1 LLKTNKKHGVLF
13 FFLKLILF
21 AGVVYLIYAQLSG
34 IDEDKWKDFS
44 IKNPLSLILA
54 VILVV
59 PNMWM
64 VFMSWKI
71 TLKIMGLDGDK
82 QRNIQSFFA
91 GLVTGMLTP
100 NMAGNF
106 IGRLYY
112 FDKKHRG
119 TITFL
124 TVLCNY
130 AQMLATLIFGTL
142 AILWVDEIYLVG
154 SEAYLIWLVILS
166 VTTALAFY
174 FFFELP
180 LKWFKRTKFLAI
192 SQSLIKEHPIFRWK
206 LLSWSLS
213 RNLVFTCQ
221 SALMLHAFGETLSFA
236 MLLAICQIYFIAILV
251 PSLFLGKLG
260 VKEVISIGVLST
272 LGMNEFSI
280 IFASLCIWFVNSLA
294 PAALGL
300 IMCNRSKEWN

>member
-1 LLKTNKKHGVLF
+1 M
-13 FFLKLILF
+13 
-21 AGVVYLIYAQLSG
+21 IYAQLSG
-34 IDEDKWKDFS
+34 IDEDKWEGFS
-44 IKNPLSLILA
+44 IKNPYSLILV

-71 TLKIMGLDGDK
+71 TLSIMDLAEDNK
-82 QRNIQSFFA
+82 RNVQSFFA

-112 FDKKHRG
+112 FEKKHRG

-124 TVLCNY
+124 TLLSNY
-130 AQMLATLIFGTL
+130 AQLMATLIFGAL
-142 AILWVDEIYLVG
+142 AIFWVGEIYLIG
-154 SEAYLIWLVILS
+154 SDTYLIALVMFAVVI
-166 VTTALAFY
+166 ALGLY
-174 FFFELP
+174 FFVEQP
-180 LKWFKRTKFLAI
+180 LRWFKRSKFLAV
-192 SQSLIKEHPIFRWK
+192 SQSLLKENPIYRWK
-206 LLSWSLS
+206 LLSWSLG
-213 RNLVFTCQ
+213 RYLVFLLQ
-221 SALMLHAFGETLSFA
+221 STLMLHAFGESITLE
-236 MLLAICQIYFIAILV
+236 MMLAICQIYFITILV

-280 IFASLCIWFVNSLA
+280 VFASLGIWFVNSLA

-300 IMCNRSKEWN
+300 IICNRPKEWK

>member
-1 LLKTNKKHGVLF
+1 
-13 FFLKLILF
+13 
-21 AGVVYLIYAQLSG
+21 
-34 IDEDKWKDFS
+34 
-44 IKNPLSLILA
+44 
-54 VILVV
+54 
-59 PNMWM
+59 MWM

-71 TLKIMGLDGDK
+71 TLKIMGLAEDK
-82 QRNIQSFFA
+82 QRTLQSFFA

-112 FDKKHRG
+112 FEKKHRG

-124 TVLCNY
+124 TLLCNY

-142 AILWVDEIYLVG
+142 AIAWVGKIYLIG
-154 SEAYLIWLVILS
+154 SDVYLIWLVILA
-166 VTTALAFY
+166 VVGALAFY

-192 SQSLIKEHPIFRWK
+192 SQSLIKKHPDFRWK

-213 RNLVFTCQ
+213 RNVVFTCQ
-221 SALMLHAFGETLSFA
+221 SALMLHAFGETLSFE
-236 MLLAICQIYFIAILV
+236 MILAICQIYFIAILV

-280 IFASLCIWFVNSLA
+280 VFASLGIWFVNSLA

-300 IMCNRSKEWN
+300 IICNRPKEWN